1 MEDEKRIKL
10 TEFVKDAKE
19 NAVWN
24 LFLVSLISGSNEY
37 TIESCNQTLELIN
50 DLLEICTEPFD
61 VEILGKAK
69 DIISTEL
76 DGLK

>member
-1 MEDEKRIKL
+1 MEEEKRIKL
-10 TEFVKDAKE
+10 TKFVKDAKE

-37 TIESCNQTLELIN
+37 TIESCNQTLELID
-50 DLLEICTEPFD
+50 DLLEICKDPLDIE
-61 VEILGKAK
+61 VLGKAK
-69 DIISTEL
+69 DIINTEL

>member
-1 MEDEKRIKL
+1 MEEEKRIKL

-37 TIESCNQTLELIN
+37 TIESCNQTLELIDN
-50 DLLEICTEPFD
+50 LLEICKDPLDIETLE
-61 VEILGKAK
+61 KAK
-69 DIISTEL
+69 DIINIEL
-76 DGLK
+76 DRLK

>member
-1 MEDEKRIKL
+1 MEEEKRTKL

-24 LFLVSLISGSNEY
+24 LFLVSLISGSNDY

-50 DLLEICTEPFD
+50 DLLEICTDPLDIE
-61 VEILGKAK
+61 VLGKAK
-69 DIISTEL
+69 DIINIEL